1 MNRMISLLM
10 GQVVLACC
18 ICQLV
23 PFTYSIAAEAESA
36 TIAFGGSILIS
47 LLIGICLVGY
57 GKTDEERLSLLSG
70 ASFLFVCW
78 WVMAVFGALP
88 YWFHGDLSFLSAM
101 FQGVSCFTTTGVS
114 ELPPYADASIVLWR
128 SMSQWIGGF
137 MVLQLLSTI
146 VPGTG
151 GYFGIAYVMPGNM
164 RTGAITMKRIHSTS
178 VKILRIYS
186 VATLVGIIMYLLC
199 GLPIYDAVNMALV
212 TISTGGCYN
221 SVVPIELNGWV
232 FLTAFF
238 GVLTAGCNILLY
250 WQAVDHRELRIIQQT
265 WHNSETRIFMLMI
278 AGCTILIGG
287 HLYQSD
293 CYDSLGECIANAMF
307 QVVSFGC
314 TTGIMA
320 ERAYSWSDMDKFFLV
335 GLSLV
340 GGCIGSLAGGF
351 KIFRLQVLLKSSL
364 AELKRTLH
372 PNMVVRIGVDGKA
385 VPQEVI
391 ERILGFFFMYFMT
404 LLISLLIISLSGLN
418 MQQTLDVAIACLTS
432 AGPMMFFHVTHEELR
447 QLPELIKVY
456 CCLLMIVG
464 KINTFTFLLIIHG
477 AWSRL
482 AQSRW

>member
-1 MNRMISLLM
+1 MISLLM
-10 GQVVLACC
+10 GQVVLFCC
-18 ICQLV
+18 VCQLV
-23 PFTYSIAAEAESA
+23 PFVYSIMTDADAATA
-36 TIAFGGSILIS
+36 AFGTSIFAS
-47 LLIGICLVGY
+47 LLAGVFLVGL
-57 GKTDEERLSLLSG
+57 GKGHEEKLSLLNG
-70 ASFLFVCW
+70 ATFLFVCW

-88 YWFHGDLSFLSAM
+88 YWLHGDAGLISAI

-114 ELPPYADASIVLWR
+114 ALSTHTDASIILWR

-164 RTGAITMKRIHSTS
+164 RTGALNIKRIQTTS
-178 VKILRIYS
+178 LKIVRIYG
-186 VATLVGIIMYLLC
+186 VVTLMGILLYRLC
-199 GLPIYDAVNMALV
+199 GLPMYDAVNMALV

-221 SVVPIELNGWV
+221 TLVPIDLNGWV
-232 FLTAFF
+232 LVTAFF
-238 GVLTAGCNILLY
+238 GVLTAGCNIMFY
-250 WQAVDHRELRIIQQT
+250 WQALDHKEFRIIQQT
-265 WHNSETRIFMLMI
+265 WRNSETRIFMLLVVSF
-278 AGCTILIGG
+278 TLLIGG
-287 HLYQSD
+287 HLYQD
-293 CYDSLGECIANAMF
+293 GYYDSLATCLSKALF

-320 ERAYSWSDMDKFFLV
+320 EHAYGWSDMDKFFLV
-335 GLSLV
+335 GMALI

-404 LLISLLIISLSGLN
+404 LLVSLLIISLSGLN
-418 MQQTLDVAIACLTS
+418 MQQTMDVAIACLTS
-432 AGPMMFFHVTHEELR
+432 AGPMMLFHVSPQELSMV
-447 QLPELIKVY
+447 PELIKLY

-464 KINTFTFLLIIHG
+464 KINTFTFLLILQG
-477 AWSRL
+477 AWSKL